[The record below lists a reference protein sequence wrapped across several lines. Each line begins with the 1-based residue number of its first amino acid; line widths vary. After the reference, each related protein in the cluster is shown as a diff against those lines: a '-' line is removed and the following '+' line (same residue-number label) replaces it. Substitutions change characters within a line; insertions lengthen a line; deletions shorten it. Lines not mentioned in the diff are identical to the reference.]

1 MQTHTHTHTPTHTH
15 IHALDYNGCDE
26 RLIHAM
32 PEYDIPPSPL
42 VMLFH
47 TRVRFCIYTFHLFML
62 CPKCREEGLGVYCPC
77 TVIPAISLLSYDYIC
92 KHNLIKEPHQ
102 LATWCRHRGGHDF
115 ESRIPNGALHA
126 ASLSFGK
133 GGVRWAFSWWQSKT
147 WPLDAT
153 YFYPTSFKHLLKID
167 ILRSLF
173 TMIG

>member
-1 MQTHTHTHTPTHTH
+1 MTNVLYFMRRTPLPFTIFVCLSAYPSHECRYPTLTLELHTHTHTHTPTHTHTHANTHTHTYTHTH

-102 LATWCRHRGGHDF
+102 LAT
-115 ESRIPNGALHA
+115 
-126 ASLSFGK
+126 
-133 GGVRWAFSWWQSKT
+133 
-147 WPLDAT
+147 
-153 YFYPTSFKHLLKID
+153 
-167 ILRSLF
+167 
-173 TMIG
+173 